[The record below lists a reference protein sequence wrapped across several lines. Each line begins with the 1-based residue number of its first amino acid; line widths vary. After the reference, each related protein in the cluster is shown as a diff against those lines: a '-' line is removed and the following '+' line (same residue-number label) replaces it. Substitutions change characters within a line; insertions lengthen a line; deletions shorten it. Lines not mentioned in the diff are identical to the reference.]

1 MPRFLLPLLA
11 LVLSAPFAAAAEK
24 SLATL
29 VDEQFTFAARQYA
42 GLIDRMA
49 EEKPDRQPRSFINGK
64 FQTTNLEGWTSGFF
78 PGSLW
83 FIYEHTRDPRIKA
96 AAEKFT
102 ARQEPIKHFTKHHDV
117 GFMLFGSYGQGQR
130 IDPRPAYRDV
140 LIQGARSLAT
150 RYSPATGVI
159 RSWDSPP
166 WKFPVIIDNMMNLDL
181 LWYAADEAKDEA
193 LRAIAIS
200 HADKTLANHY
210 RPDGSSY
217 HLLDYEPATGEVIK
231 RQTVQGFAD
240 DSAWARGQA
249 WGLYGFTTMFRLSK
263 KGEYL
268 VQACKIADFMAAHPN
283 LPADGIPYWDFNAPR
298 IPDALRDVAAGAIMC
313 SALFE
318 LANYADTVRA
328 ARYRALA
335 EKQLRT
341 LSSAAFR
348 AGEGENGHFLL
359 MHGVG
364 HLPAKSEVDVPLVYA
379 DYYFLEALGRAVKR

>member
-1 MPRFLLPLLA
+1 MIRYPALLLTLGLL
-11 LVLSAPFAAAAEK
+11 APFAAAAEK
-24 SLATL
+24 PLAVL
-29 VDEQFTFAARQYA
+29 ADEQFAFAARQYA

-49 EEKPDRQPRSFINGK
+49 AEKPNRQPRTFVNGK

-83 FIYEHTRDPRIKA
+83 FIYEHTKDAGIKA

-102 ARQEPIKHFTKHHDV
+102 TRQEPIKNFTKHHDV

-130 IDPRPAYRDV
+130 IEPRAAYRDV

-181 LWYAADEAKDEA
+181 LWYAADEAKDES

-200 HADKTLANHY
+200 HANKTLANHF
-210 RPDGSSY
+210 RPDGSSV
-217 HLLDYEPATGEVIK
+217 HLVDYDPATGAVLK

-240 DSAWARGQA
+240 ESAWARGQA
-249 WGLYGFTTMFRLSK
+249 WALYGFTTMYRLAGDK
-263 KGEYL
+263 AYL
-268 VQACKIADFMAAHPN
+268 EQACKTADFIASHPN
-283 LPADGIPYWDFNAPR
+283 LPADGIPYWDFNAPA
-298 IPDALRDVAAGAIMC
+298 IPDALRDVAAGAITS

-318 LANYADTVRA
+318 LATFVDGERA

-341 LSSAAFR
+341 LCTAAFR

-379 DYYFLEALGRAVKR
+379 DYYFLEALGRAKR

>member
-1 MPRFLLPLLA
+1 MIRRSLLLA
-11 LVLSAPFAAAAEK
+11 FVFSLPFARAAEK
-24 SLATL
+24 PLPAL
-29 VDEQFTFAARQYA
+29 VDEQFAFAARQYA

-49 EEKPDRQPRSFINGK
+49 AEGPDRQPRSFLNGK

-83 FIYEHTRDPRIKA
+83 LIYDHTKDGGIKA

-102 ARQEPIKHFTKHHDV
+102 ARQEPIKNFTKHHDV

-130 IDPRPAYRDV
+130 IEPRAAYRDV

-150 RYSPATGVI
+150 RYTPTTGVI

-181 LWYAADEAKDEA
+181 LWYAADEAKDES
-193 LRAIAIS
+193 LRAIALS
-200 HADKTLANHY
+200 HANKTLANHF

-217 HLLDYEPATGEVIK
+217 HLLDYDPATGAVIK

-240 DSAWARGQA
+240 ESAWARGQA
-249 WGLYGFTTMFRLSK
+249 WALYGFTTMFRLAK
-263 KGEYL
+263 DPAYL
-268 VQACKIADFMAAHPN
+268 AQACKIADFIAAHPN

-298 IPDALRDVAAGAIMC
+298 IPDALRDVAAGAITC

-318 LANYADTVRA
+318 LATLTDGERA

-335 EKQLRT
+335 ERQLRT
-341 LSSAAFR
+341 LCTAAFR

>member
-1 MPRFLLPLLA
+1 MKRYPAIVLGFALLAPLL
-11 LVLSAPFAAAAEK
+11 SAAEK
-24 SLATL
+24 PLPAL
-29 VDEQFTFAARQYA
+29 VDEQFAFAARQYA

-49 EEKPDRQPRSFINGK
+49 AEGPDRQPRSFYNGR

-83 FIYEHTRDPRIKA
+83 LIYEHTRDPRIKT
-96 AAEKFT
+96 AAEQST
-102 ARQEPIKHFTKHHDV
+102 ARQEPIKRFTKHHDV

-130 IDPRPAYRDV
+130 IDPRTSYRDV
-140 LIQGARSLAT
+140 LIEGARSLAT

-181 LWYAADEAKDEA
+181 LWYAWEQTGETA
-193 LRAIAIS
+193 LRDIALS
-200 HADKTLANHY
+200 HANRTLEHHF

-217 HLLDYEPATGEVIK
+217 HLLDYDPATGAVLK
-231 RQTVQGFAD
+231 KQTVQGYAD

-249 WGLYGFTTMFRLSK
+249 WGLYGYSTMFRLTK
-263 KGEYL
+263 DPAYL
-268 VQACKIADFMAAHPN
+268 AQACKIADFLLAHPN

-318 LANYADTVRA
+318 LAPLAGGERA
-328 ARYRALA
+328 PRYRAMA

-341 LSSAAFR
+341 LATAAFR

-364 HLPAKSEVDVPLVYA
+364 HLPAKSEIDVPLVYA
-379 DYYFLEALGRAVKR
+379 DYYFLEALGRAVKP